1 MLQQHDEEG
10 GSGLRGVEE
19 CDLGGGNA
27 LGGDGSL
34 SGRPRAILCR
44 RPSNDLNGEMK
55 FFSNQDLLNNMILAT
70 LFLSPPIR
78 TLSVTANM

>member
-10 GSGLRGVEE
+10 GSGLRGGVEE
-19 CDLGGGNA
+19 DLGDGNA
-27 LGGDGSL
+27 LRGEGVL
-34 SGRPRAILCR
+34 PGRPRASLCR

-55 FFSNQDLLNNMILAT
+55 LFCNQDLLNNMILAT